1 MDRDGQWGVIS
12 SSSSSSEE
20 GARVELGKVATLEVT
35 QHLAGQDGVDSKRSA
50 NSGSRIVTASKDSSI
65 SSSSEETE

>member
-1 MDRDGQWGVIS
+1 LVLGCECVVKVQRADGWIVMASGGIS

-35 QHLAGQDGVDSKRSA
+35 QHLAGQDGS
-50 NSGSRIVTASKDSSI
+50 TARGAQTADPAS
-65 SSSSEETE
+65 